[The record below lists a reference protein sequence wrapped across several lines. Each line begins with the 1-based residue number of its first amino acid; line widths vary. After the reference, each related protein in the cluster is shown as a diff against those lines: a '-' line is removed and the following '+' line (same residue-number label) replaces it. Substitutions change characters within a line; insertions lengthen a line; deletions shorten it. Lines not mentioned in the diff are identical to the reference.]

1 MKTSRKWLLYCVY
14 ILAATGF
21 FLYYRFPSDTVSRY
35 LMFHA
40 AGAIPNCSLTVGRIK
55 PAFPPGLKLEDVLL
69 EKDNKELL
77 QIEHVRISPGVFS
90 LLKGKPAIFVEAD
103 TYSGTVA
110 GRINSGSGKT
120 GRVLTADVSMQDIAL
135 EKIAWLKTTT
145 KRKISGTLEGKILYN
160 QESLNEPFRAGF
172 TITDLTIELLVPV
185 FNMATIA
192 FKTVETD
199 IVMNS
204 QQLLVNRC
212 VLRGQKVDGTLSGSV
227 ILKDPFE
234 KSTFNLS
241 GTIKIHP
248 GFMAYL
254 QKNLPRGLL
263 PKKKPGS
270 NSYPIRFFGTL
281 DKPGFSLK

>member
-1 MKTSRKWLLYCVY
+1 MKKSKKWLLYFIY

-21 FLYYRFPSDTVSRY
+21 FLYYLFPSDTVSSY
-35 LMFHA
+35 LMFLTRD
-40 AGAIPNCSLTVGRIK
+40 AIPNCNLTVGSIK
-55 PAFPPGLKLEDVLL
+55 PAFPPGLKLEYVLL
-69 EKDNKELL
+69 GKDNNELL
-77 QIEHVRISPGVFS
+77 QIEHARVSPGIFS
-90 LLKGKPAIFVEAD
+90 LLKGNPAIFVEAD
-103 TYSGTVA
+103 TYSGTID
-110 GRINSGSGKT
+110 GRIDSGSDKT
-120 GRVLTADVSMQDIAL
+120 GRFITADVSMKDIAL
-135 EKIAWLKTTT
+135 EKIDWLKTVT
-145 KRKISGTLEGKILYN
+145 KRKISGTLEGKVLYN

-172 TITDLTIELLVPV
+172 MITDLTIELLVPI
-185 FNMATIA
+185 FNMANVA

-199 IVMNS
+199 IVLNY

-227 ILKDPFE
+227 SLKDPFE

-248 GFMAYL
+248 EFMAYL

-263 PKKKPGS
+263 PKKKSGN
-270 NSYPIRFFGTL
+270 NSYPVRFFGTL